1 MFMTLA
7 GRRKKQVRYLKGVGE
22 GTPLS
27 KDPSQLIVDYP
38 IREDIPED
46 IEEVNLLQY
55 EVFGIRCYCYC

>member
-7 GRRKKQVRYLKGVGE
+7 GRRKKQVRYLKGIGE
-22 GTPLS
+22 DTRLS

-38 IREDIPED
+38 IREDIPGD

-55 EVFGIRCYCYC
+55 EVSGIHYYC